1 MSIPPGPLSKK
12 GGDAG
17 SAADAASESK
27 RAPPWGGPVAEKIAV
42 IGAGYAGMAAAVE
55 LATAGHHVEVF
66 EASRVLGGRARATR
80 IDGFSVDNGQ
90 HILIGAYTETLRLM
104 RAVGADPDALL
115 KRTPLRFEFPGEF
128 LMSAP
133 SFVIPVPAPLHTVF
147 ALLLA
152 QGLDWREKWAA
163 IRLMQG
169 LRASQFRI
177 EPDITVT
184 RWLDSNKTP
193 SRQRRLLWEPLC
205 IAALNTPIDR
215 ASAQVLANVLRDSL
229 AASREASDM
238 LLPQVNLSAMFPE
251 PAANFIEQRGGA
263 AHLGHRV
270 TSLRRDGDAWLID
283 DAGPFA
289 QVIVAV
295 APYHL
300 AALVPELASRVTH
313 FEWEPIVT
321 SYFSY
326 AATVR
331 LPQPMLGVDA
341 GLAQWLFDRSQ
352 LCGQHGLIA
361 AVISARGRH
370 LELPMAELERGI
382 HQEISRLVPGL
393 PAPLAV
399 HTITE
404 KRATFACVPNL
415 QRPASATGL
424 PGLWLAG
431 DYVAGDYPA
440 TLEGAVRSGVAA
452 ARLILEND
460 QAAYRVT

>member
-1 MSIPPGPLSKK
+1 MA
-12 GGDAG
+12 GGENLG
-17 SAADAASESK
+17 H
-27 RAPPWGGPVAEKIAV
+27 GLKIAV
-42 IGAGYAGMAAAVE
+42 IGAGYSGLAAAVE
-55 LATAGHHVEVF
+55 LAAAGRQVEVF
-66 EASRVLGGRARATR
+66 EASRVPGGRARAAQIEGYT
-80 IDGFSVDNGQ
+80 VDNGQ

-104 RAVGADPDALL
+104 RAVGADPDRLL

-128 LMSAP
+128 VMAAP
-133 SFVIPVPAPLHTVF
+133 RLPAPLHTAF

-152 QGLDWREKWAA
+152 RGLDWREKWAA

-169 LRASQFRI
+169 LQASQFRI

-184 RWLDSNKTP
+184 EWLDRNETP

-205 IAALNTPIDR
+205 VAALNTPAER

-229 AASREASDM
+229 AGTREASDM
-238 LLPQVNLSAMFPE
+238 LLPQVNLSALFPE
-251 PAANFIEQRGGA
+251 PAAKFIAQLGCA
-263 AHLGHRV
+263 VHLGHRV
-270 TSLRRDGDAWLID
+270 ASLRRQGDGWLID

-289 QVIVAV
+289 QIVVAL

-300 AALVPELASRVTH
+300 ASLVPALAAHVAH
-313 FEWEPIVT
+313 LEWEPIVT

-326 AATVR
+326 PASVQ

-341 GLAQWLFDRSQ
+341 GLAQWLFDRGR
-352 LCGQHGLIA
+352 LCGQRGLIA

-370 LELPMAELERGI
+370 LDLPTAELERGI
-382 HQEISRLVPGL
+382 HKEIARLVPNL

-399 HTITE
+399 QTITE

-415 QRPASATGL
+415 QRPPAQTGL

-431 DYVAGDYPA
+431 DYVAGEYPA

-452 ARLILEND
+452 ARKIL
-460 QAAYRVT
+460 AV

>member
-1 MSIPPGPLSKK
+1 MS
-12 GGDAG
+12 
-17 SAADAASESK
+17 
-27 RAPPWGGPVAEKIAV
+27 VAV

-55 LATAGHHVEVF
+55 LAAAGRQVEVF
-66 EASRVLGGRARATR
+66 EASRVLGGRARAAR
-80 IDGFSVDNGQ
+80 IDGFEVDNGQ

-115 KRTPLRFEFPGEF
+115 RRTPLRLEFPGKF
-128 LMSAP
+128 LLSAP
-133 SFVIPVPAPLHTVF
+133 RLPAPLHTAF

-169 LRASQFRI
+169 LQSRQFRI
-177 EPDITVT
+177 EPDVTVT
-184 RWLDSNKTP
+184 TWLDANDTP

-205 IAALNTPIDR
+205 IAALNTPADR

-229 AASREASDM
+229 GGVRSASDM
-238 LLPQVNLSAMFPE
+238 LLPQVNLSALFPD
-251 PAANFIEQRGGA
+251 PAAKFVAQHGGA
-263 AHLGHRV
+263 VYRGHRV
-270 TSLRRDGDAWLID
+270 SSLRRESDAWQID
-283 DAGPFA
+283 DAGPFG
-289 QVIVAV
+289 QVVLAV

-300 AALVPELASRVTH
+300 AALVPELAPQVAH
-313 FEWEPIVT
+313 FDWEPIVT

-326 AATVR
+326 PATVR

-341 GLAQWLFDRSQ
+341 GLAQWLFDRGA

-370 LELPMAELERGI
+370 LELPVTELEQRI
-382 HQEISRLVPGL
+382 HEEIALIVPGL
-393 PAPLAV
+393 PQPLAV
-399 HTITE
+399 QTITE

-415 QRPASATGL
+415 QRPEARTGN

-452 ARLILEND
+452 ARAVL
-460 QAAYRVT
+460 AS

>member
-1 MSIPPGPLSKK
+1 M
-12 GGDAG
+12 
-17 SAADAASESK
+17 
-27 RAPPWGGPVAEKIAV
+27 KIAV

-55 LATAGHHVEVF
+55 LTAAGRQVEVF
-66 EASRVLGGRARATR
+66 EASRVLGGRARAAQ

-90 HILIGAYTETLRLM
+90 HILVGAYTETLRLM
-104 RAVGADPDALL
+104 RAVGADPERLL
-115 KRTPLRFEFPGEF
+115 RRTPLRFEFPGEF

-133 SFVIPVPAPLHTVF
+133 SFFIPVPAPLHTAF

-152 QGLDWREKWAA
+152 RGLDWREKWAA

-169 LRASQFRI
+169 LQAQKFRI

-184 RWLDSNKTP
+184 AWLDSNKTP

-205 IAALNTPIDR
+205 IAALNTPAER
-215 ASAQVLANVLRDSL
+215 ASAQVLANVIRDSL
-229 AASREASDM
+229 AGTRSASDM
-238 LLPQVNLSAMFPE
+238 LLPQVDLTALFPE
-251 PAANFIEQRGGA
+251 PAAKFIAERGGTVHA
-263 AHLGHRV
+263 GHRV
-270 TSLRRDGDAWLID
+270 SSIGSETDGWRID

-289 QVIVAV
+289 QVVVAV

-300 AALVPELASRVTH
+300 GGIVPELAPKVAH
-313 FEWEPIVT
+313 FGWEPIVT

-326 AATVR
+326 PDWVR

-341 GLAQWLFDRSQ
+341 GLAQWLFDRGA
-352 LCGQHGLIA
+352 LCGQYGLIA

-370 LELPMAELERGI
+370 LDLPAAELERGI
-382 HQEISRLVPGL
+382 HQEIARLVPEL
-393 PAPLAV
+393 PAPLSV
-399 HTITE
+399 QTITE

-415 QRPASATGL
+415 QRPAAATGM

-440 TLEGAVRSGVAA
+440 TLEGAVRSGITA
-452 ARLILEND
+452 ARLIIGQREPSRL
-460 QAAYRVT
+460 

>member
-1 MSIPPGPLSKK
+1 MDHGL
-12 GGDAG
+12 
-17 SAADAASESK
+17 
-27 RAPPWGGPVAEKIAV
+27 KIAI

-55 LATAGHHVEVF
+55 LAAAGRRVEVF
-66 EASRVLGGRARATR
+66 EASRVLGGRARTAQ

-90 HILIGAYTETLRLM
+90 HILVGAYTETLRLM
-104 RAVGADPDALL
+104 RAVGADPDVLL

-128 LMSAP
+128 LLSAP
-133 SFVIPVPAPLHTVF
+133 HLPAPLHTAF

-152 QGLDWREKWAA
+152 RGLDWREKWAA
-163 IRLMQG
+163 IRLMQE
-169 LRASQFRI
+169 LKASKFRI

-184 RWLDSNKTP
+184 GWLDRNKTP

-205 IAALNTPIDR
+205 IAALNTPAER

-229 AASREASDM
+229 AGTREASDM
-238 LLPQVNLSAMFPE
+238 LLPQVDLTALFPE
-251 PAANFIEQRGGA
+251 PAAEFVARRGGDVHA
-263 AHLGHRV
+263 GHRV
-270 TSLRRDGDAWLID
+270 ASLRREADGWRID
-283 DAGPFA
+283 DAGPFT
-289 QVIVAV
+289 QVVLAV

-300 AALVPELASRVTH
+300 GNLVPELAHQVEH
-313 FEWEPIVT
+313 FDWEPIVT

-326 AATVR
+326 PDWVR
-331 LPQPMLGVDA
+331 LPQPMLGVDG
-341 GLAQWLFDRSQ
+341 GLAQWLFDRGQ
-352 LCGQHGLIA
+352 LCEQDGLIA

-370 LELPMAELERGI
+370 LDLPTAELERGI
-382 HQEISRLVPGL
+382 HAEIAAIVSEL

-399 HTITE
+399 QTITE

-415 QRPASATGL
+415 QRPPARTHL

-452 ARLILEND
+452 ARGVLAD
-460 QAAYRVT
+460 

>member
-1 MSIPPGPLSKK
+1 M
-12 GGDAG
+12 
-17 SAADAASESK
+17 
-27 RAPPWGGPVAEKIAV
+27 KIAV
-42 IGAGYAGMAAAVE
+42 IGAGYSGLAAAVE
-55 LATAGHHVEVF
+55 LAAAGRQVEVF
-66 EASRVLGGRARATR
+66 EASRVPGGRARAAQIEGYT
-80 IDGFSVDNGQ
+80 VDNGQ

-104 RAVGADPDALL
+104 RAVGADPDRLL

-128 LMSAP
+128 VMAAP
-133 SFVIPVPAPLHTVF
+133 RLPAPLHTAF

-152 QGLDWREKWAA
+152 RGLDWREKWAA

-169 LRASQFRI
+169 LQASQFRI

-184 RWLDSNKTP
+184 EWLDRNETP

-205 IAALNTPIDR
+205 VAALNTPAER

-229 AASREASDM
+229 AGTREASDM
-238 LLPQVNLSAMFPE
+238 LLPQVNLSALFPE
-251 PAANFIEQRGGA
+251 PAAKFIAQLGCA
-263 AHLGHRV
+263 VHLGHRV
-270 TSLRRDGDAWLID
+270 ASLRRQGDGWLID

-289 QVIVAV
+289 QIVVAL

-300 AALVPELASRVTH
+300 ASLVPALAAHVAH
-313 FEWEPIVT
+313 LEWEPIVT

-326 AATVR
+326 PASVQ

-341 GLAQWLFDRSQ
+341 GLAQWLFDRGR
-352 LCGQHGLIA
+352 LCGQRGLIA

-370 LELPMAELERGI
+370 LDLPTAELERGI
-382 HQEISRLVPGL
+382 HKEIARLVPNL

-399 HTITE
+399 QTITE

-415 QRPASATGL
+415 QRPPAQTGL

-431 DYVAGDYPA
+431 DYVAGEYPA

-452 ARLILEND
+452 ARKIL
-460 QAAYRVT
+460 AV